1 MKIKE
6 EIFCLRA
13 DIKDLARTELA
24 QCCSTL
30 TSKNLLAKLKEIS
43 LTVLI
48 TVIEANL
55 MAFSMNLFSGS
66 LTFKLLCGG
75 KNPVLSGTWN
85 WTNK

>member
-55 MAFSMNLFSGS
+55 MAFSMNLVIFFSGS

-75 KNPVLSGTWN
+75 KNPVLSGT
-85 WTNK
+85 